1 MYFMMSMEVAMEAMQ
16 RLFQATADLLKLF
29 QKVSIFVLTVSSL
42 ASITPKNLQYPY
54 QIMLN

>member
-1 MYFMMSMEVAMEAMQ
+1 MMSMEVAMEAMQ